1 MKSVPEVFWPGR
13 ASVLLISIAG
23 FIGVV
28 LAVSTSVNSWQ
39 LSMIAAS
46 MTTAYTAAAFFALFP
61 LRSKVDKIPSL
72 SLPLVLL
79 ALLAI
84 GATRGWVFYEIGVV
98 LDLNDRAGLETRV
111 INSTLTIVIW
121 GSIFVLIESRLS
133 WFRKNFRESFSHQA
147 LKLARSSDLSTLQIA
162 KSIDRME
169 NIQALQANLRGIAE
183 EAKKSKL
190 SSGQLLAAASAIRQ
204 EIEVWLRPLSHR
216 IWFDSVRG
224 LPKFRIWELLKES
237 LRGLRINWWLTS
249 AVSGSTFYLGAL
261 SVLEPGDAAIRS
273 ISFVAS
279 FAFMLFLL
287 GQFRESIASTS
298 SKGVLVLTTIA
309 IVSNLIGD
317 VVTFQLI
324 GITAFTGNVLLP
336 LFGPLTSFGV
346 LWIAALL
353 GQIKVDWAALEGAL
367 SNNSSRADTE
377 LVQSRLAG
385 FLHNSIQSELSGI
398 ALALERTQAS
408 DNSEIQKL
416 ISRLEEVAT
425 RSIGSDFTQAALSP
439 NARLQKVIESWRG
452 IADIH
457 CKMPVEV
464 HESIRLPLAVEL
476 IEEAISNGVR
486 HSGAK
491 EINIDLS
498 LLGEDLQVVVTH
510 AAVSQRSGKARLGFL
525 WLDRYSKHHKID
537 FTPSG
542 QRRLTAVL

>member
-1 MKSVPEVFWPGR
+1 MKSVAEVFWPGR

-39 LSMIAAS
+39 LSMITAS
-46 MTTAYTAAAFFALFP
+46 MTTAYTAAAFFALLP
-61 LRSKVDKIPSL
+61 LRSRIEKIPSI
-72 SLPLVLL
+72 SLPLVFL
-79 ALLAI
+79 ALLFI
-84 GATRGWVFYEIGVV
+84 GASRGWVFYEIGAV
-98 LDLNDRAGLETRV
+98 LDLNDKAGLETRI

-133 WFRKNFRESFSHQA
+133 WFRKNFRESFSYQA
-147 LKLARSSDLSTLQIA
+147 LQLARNQDLSTLEIA
-162 KSIDRME
+162 NSIDKME

-183 EAKKSKL
+183 EAKTSKL
-190 SSGQLLAAASAIRQ
+190 SSAQLLAAASAIRQ
-204 EIEVWLRPLSHR
+204 EIEIWLRPLSHR
-216 IWFDSVRG
+216 IWFDSARG

-273 ISFVAS
+273 SSFVAT
-279 FAFMLFLL
+279 FALLLFLL
-287 GQFRESIASTS
+287 QQFRERIATTTS
-298 SKGVLVLTTIA
+298 RGLLVLSAIA
-309 IVSNLIGD
+309 VISNLVGD

-324 GITAFTGNVLLP
+324 GVTAFTGNVLLP

-353 GQIKVDWAALEGAL
+353 GQVKVDWAALETAL
-367 SNNSSRADTE
+367 ARNSSQNDTE

-385 FLHNSIQSELSGI
+385 FLHNSVQSELSGI
-398 ALALERTQAS
+398 ALALERTQP
-408 DNSEIQKL
+408 NNNLEIQKL

-439 NARLQKVIESWRG
+439 SIRLQRVIESWQG
-452 IADIH
+452 IATVN
-457 CKMPVEV
+457 CEV
-464 HESIRLPLAVEL
+464 PAEVSDDLKLPLAVEL

-491 EINIDLS
+491 EIDIAIS
-498 LLGEDLQVVVTH
+498 RLGEDLQVIVTH
-510 AAVSQRSGKARLGFL
+510 AAVSQNRGKARLGFL

-537 FTPSG
+537 FTSSG
-542 QRRLTAVL
+542 KRRLTVVL